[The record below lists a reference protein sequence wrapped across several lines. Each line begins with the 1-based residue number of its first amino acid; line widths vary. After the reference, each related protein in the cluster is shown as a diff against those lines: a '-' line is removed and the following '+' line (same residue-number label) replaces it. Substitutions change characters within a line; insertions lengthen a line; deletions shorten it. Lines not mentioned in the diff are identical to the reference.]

1 MWTEGRGCS
10 LSTQGRKGRR
20 EESYTAAGQILLSAT
35 EVKLLG
41 GNGETS
47 LLRLDSYPRVL
58 FQGTK
63 FRFSFPMK
71 LWGWG
76 I

>member
-1 MWTEGRGCS
+1 M
-10 LSTQGRKGRR
+10 STQGRKERR
-20 EESYTAAGQILLSAT
+20 EESYIVAGQILLSAT

-47 LLRLDSYPRVL
+47 LLRLDSYTRVL
-58 FQGTK
+58 FQGTN
-63 FRFSFPMK
+63 FCFSFPMK

>member
-1 MWTEGRGCS
+1 M
-10 LSTQGRKGRR
+10 TQ
-20 EESYTAAGQILLSAT
+20 LLDKSCSAT
-35 EVKLLG
+35 EVQLLG
-41 GNGETS
+41 GNEETS

-63 FRFSFPMK
+63 FCFSFPMK

-76 I
+76 V